1 MKVSELKIGSKI
13 EFGSYPYLY
22 FCGRPGFRADYTT
35 PITWIKVDDGLFM
48 SEQCVTLLSF
58 EGSDYESSLI
68 KEWLTSDEEGVEGLR
83 SIIGYSWK
91 VPGFLHFFEEN
102 ETSAII
108 SIDIP
113 SEHNMFGDGKLK
125 YFKRHGIRP
134 YSHDRKGYDTMMLSD
149 TTISNGF
156 YKYRVIGR
164 DAYLAYNYSS
174 NSAGVRPLLEL
185 DPEAELYV
193 TERGTMKVKSVR
205 TVAHVKTE
213 VMSIE
218 TLEAFLGF

>member
-1 MKVSELKIGSKI
+1 MKVSELKIGQKI

-22 FCGRPGFRADYTT
+22 FCGRPGFKADYIT
-35 PITWIKVDDGLFM
+35 PITWIKVDDGVFM
-48 SEQCVTLLSF
+48 SEQCVALLSF
-58 EGSDYESSLI
+58 EGSNYESSLI
-68 KEWLTSDEEGVEGLR
+68 KEWLTSDEEDVEGLR
-83 SIIGYSWK
+83 GCSRK
-91 VPGFLHFFEEN
+91 TPGFLHYFEEN
-102 ETSAII
+102 ETGAII

-149 TTISNGF
+149 TTISNGWH
-156 YKYRVIGR
+156 KYRIIGR
-164 DAYLAYNYSS
+164 DSYLTYNYISC
-174 NSAGVRPLLEL
+174 SAGVRPLLEL